1 MQRETV
7 WLVEDEQGIADTLV
21 YMLQQEG
28 FAVEVFERG
37 LPVLDKARQQVP
49 DVMILDVGLPDIS
62 GFELCRQL
70 LALHPA
76 LPVLFLTARSEEVD
90 RLLGLEI
97 GADDYVAKPFSPREV
112 CARVRTLLR
121 RVKKFSSPS
130 PVIRIGHF
138 ELNEPAAQIS
148 WFDTPLTLTRYEFL
162 LLKTLLKSPGRVWS
176 RQQLM
181 DSVWEDAQDTYDRT
195 VDTHIKTLLAELARP
210 DLLSGDPTHGQLAQA
225 FNQLQHRPFR
235 ANIGGIN
242 KVRNEYHVYMTD
254 SQGKVLFD
262 SANKAVGQD
271 YSRWN
276 DVWLTL
282 RGQYGARSTLQNPA
296 DPESSVMYVAAPIMD
311 GSRLIG
317 VLSVGKPNAAMA
329 PVIKRSERRI
339 LWASAILLGIALVI
353 GAGMV
358 WWINRSIARLTRYAD
373 SVTDNKPV
381 PLPELGSSELR
392 KLAQAL
398 ESMRVKLEGK
408 NYIEQY
414 VYALTHELKSPL
426 AAIRGAAEILREG
439 PPPEVVARFTDNI
452 LTQNARMQALVET
465 LLRQARLENRQEVVL
480 TVVDVAALFRRV
492 SEARTVQLAEKN
504 ITLHVMPTE
513 VNVAAEPALLEQALG
528 NLLDNAID
536 FTPESGR
543 ITLSAEVDQEHV
555 ALKVLDTG
563 SGIPDYA
570 LSRIFERFY
579 SLPRA
584 NGQKS
589 SGLGLAFV
597 SEVARLFNGEVT
609 LRNVQEGG
617 VLASLR
623 LHRHFT

>member
-1 MQRETV
+1 MLSGNAIAIAMGHYSATSLRLLQEYPSESTAYRSLCGLLERMREHYGFQDVYTV
-7 WLVEDEQGIADTLV
+7 TRNNMG
-21 YMLQQEG
+21 Y
-28 FAVEVFERG
+28 FY
-37 LPVLDKARQQVP
+37 VLDSQYVQSGTEGYHPIGSEFSFDLYGNQVKQLIDDIYDGNSTGGFVPKAIQ
-49 DVMILDVGLPDIS
+49 
-62 GFELCRQL
+62 
-70 LALHPA
+70 
-76 LPVLFLTARSEEVD
+76 SEDGTFIV
-90 RLLGLEI
+90 
-97 GADDYVAKPFSPREV
+97 S
-112 CARVRTLLR
+112 
-121 RVKKFSSPS
+121 
-130 PVIRIGHF
+130 
-138 ELNEPAAQIS
+138 
-148 WFDTPLTLTRYEFL
+148 
-162 LLKTLLKSPGRVWS
+162 
-176 RQQLM
+176 
-181 DSVWEDAQDTYDRT
+181 
-195 VDTHIKTLLAELARP
+195 
-210 DLLSGDPTHGQLAQA
+210 
-225 FNQLQHRPFR
+225 
-235 ANIGGIN
+235 
-242 KVRNEYHVYMTD
+242 
-254 SQGKVLFD
+254 
-262 SANKAVGQD
+262 
-271 YSRWN
+271 
-276 DVWLTL
+276 
-282 RGQYGARSTLQNPA
+282 
-296 DPESSVMYVAAPIMD
+296 AAPIMD

-381 PLPELGSSELR
+381 PLPDLGSSELR

-480 TVVDVAALFRRV
+480 TAVDVAALFRRV

-513 VNVAAEPALLEQALG
+513 INVAAEPALLEQALG

-543 ITLSAEVDQEHV
+543 ITLSAEVDQEYV
-555 ALKVLDTG
+555 TLKVLDTG

-589 SGLGLAFV
+589 SGLGWAFV